1 MSLIPFLLCV
11 AATIG
16 LSSTELPEETEEPN
30 LRPTVLIAMLVRN
43 KAHVLPFTLPLLENL
58 DYPKNRI
65 SLWIRSDH
73 NEDDTDEILTIWT
86 KKWQDRM
93 NQPGAT
99 DVYHSLD
106 VEISSGGEKSS
117 ARHPDEDKGPF
128 HWSKTR
134 FQHVMKLREDGLQ
147 AARKAWA
154 DWVGTMISSMNV
166 CSICVCHNAML
177 QPLLVVT
184 PTSSTHHQALTLSVL
199 DKHR

>member
-86 KKWQDRM
+86 KKWRDRM

-106 VEISSGGEKSS
+106 VEISSSGEKSS

-154 DWVGTMISSMNV
+154 DWVGTMISSMHA
-166 CSICVCHNAML
+166 CSICVYPY
-177 QPLLVVT
+177 PLLL
-184 PTSSTHHQALTLSVL
+184 PLAQLIIMP
-199 DKHR
+199 